1 MSTLAWHDDRSPRGL
16 ARWAIAGAVVLSVHA
31 GALFYLLAVHDP
43 DVVGTTT
50 DVVTVELAPIDSAPD
65 AVQSDLAP
73 APEAMIEQAPLPDM
87 PKPQEEPQEQVKLE
101 RPPDEAPAEVPLPV
115 EKPPEKPQ
123 EAPPSAGHRKAGQS
137 GRAER

>member
-1 MSTLAWHDDRSPRGL
+1 
-16 ARWAIAGAVVLSVHA
+16 VLSVHA
-31 GALFYLLAVHDP
+31 GALFYLLAVHEP

-50 DVVTVELAPIDSAPD
+50 DVVRVELAPIDSTPD
-65 AVQSDLAP
+65 AVESNHAT

-87 PKPQEEPQEQVKLE
+87 P
-101 RPPDEAPAEVPLPV
+101 
-115 EKPPEKPQ
+115 KPQ